1 MDAEMKAL
9 ILAGGLGSRLQP
21 LLRGRR
27 PKPMAQIRGKPFL
40 EYQID
45 QLRAHGFEHLVLCV
59 GHLAHQIQ
67 DYPGDGRDRGVQ
79 IAYAV
84 ENELLGTAGAT
95 KNAQNCIE
103 DTFLVLNGDSYLEA
117 NFRELRE
124 FHQRQRSADPR
135 TIGTIATVAVDDA
148 TSNGKVELNS
158 EARLV
163 YFREKG
169 ETGPGWINGGVCL
182 LEPGI
187 LDFIPTDLVVSAERE
202 TFPLVFEQNHYIFGY
217 RVGGFIVDIGTPQG
231 YRRFC
236 QYVEEGVR

>member
-45 QLRAHGFEHLVLCV
+45 QLRAHGFKHLVLCV

-67 DYPGDGRDRGVQ
+67 DYFGDGRDRGVQ

-84 ENELLGTAGAT
+84 ENELLGTAGTT
-95 KNAQNCIE
+95 KNAQDFIE
-103 DTFLVLNGDSYLEA
+103 DTFLVLNGDSYLEV
-117 NFRELRE
+117 NFRELTE
-124 FHQRQRSADPR
+124 FHQRQRSADPQ

-169 ETGPGWINGGVCL
+169 ETGPGWINGGVYV

-187 LDFIPTDLVVSAERE
+187 LDFIPTGRVISAEKE
-202 TFPLVFEQNHYIFGY
+202 TFPMLLEQNHHIFGLPV
-217 RVGGFIVDIGTPQG
+217 RGFFVDIGTPKG
-231 YRRFC
+231 YHRFC
-236 QYVEEGVR
+236 RYVEEHAR